1 MRVPLVSIAPMM
13 DWTDRH
19 YRYFMRLMT
28 KKTSLYTEMVTTG
41 ALIYNEPARFL
52 QYHSM
57 EHPVVLQLGG
67 STPKDLQIAA
77 QLGEAAGYDEINL
90 NVGCPSDRV
99 QSGRFGACLMAEPE
113 LVAECVAAMRAVVKI
128 PVTVK
133 CRIGIDEQDQY
144 ADLQEFVKR
153 VADAGCE
160 HFIIHARKAWLKG
173 LSPKQNREVPPLN
186 YERVYQ
192 VKQEFPELKIS
203 INGGIK
209 TIADIQ
215 EHLRYTD
222 GVMIGREAYYNP
234 YLFAA
239 MDQLFFDEVEP
250 PKTRRAILQE
260 YMPYLQEQVAMGVPI
275 MHMVRHV
282 LGLFHGISQAREW
295 RRLLSVDIR
304 QHPRPF
310 ELLNAVIADIA

>member
-28 KKTSLYTEMVTTG
+28 KKTYLYTEMVTTG
-41 ALIYNEPARFL
+41 ALIYNEPGRFL
-52 QYHSM
+52 QYHSA

-67 STPKDLQIAA
+67 STPKDLQISA

-99 QSGRFGACLMAEPE
+99 QSGRFGACLMAEPA
-113 LVAECVAAMRAVVKI
+113 LVAECVAAMRSVVKI
-128 PVTVK
+128 PITVK
-133 CRIGIDEQDQY
+133 CRIGIDDQDQY
-144 ADLQEFVKR
+144 ADLQEFVSR

-173 LSPKQNREVPPLN
+173 LSPKQNRDVPPLN

-192 VKQEFPELKIS
+192 VKQEFPELKIT

-215 EHLRYTD
+215 AHLHYVD

-239 MDQLFFDEVEP
+239 MDQLFFDEITP

-260 YMPYLQEQVAMGVPI
+260 YLPYLQEQVAMGVPI

-282 LGLFHGISQAREW
+282 LGLFHGISKAREW

-304 QHPRPF
+304 QHARPL
-310 ELLNAVIADIA
+310 ELIDAVIADIE